1 MAGSRTCGSGRVIT
15 CRTRRRADDMAGGW
29 QRSPRPGGGPP
40 AGAGAHDGA
49 EHVGSTGPILGR
61 RAAAVPPVPRRA
73 AAVRVPVLGGAVL
86 GVVALAAAAG
96 CQGDGPTVSLQNK
109 DPAGKIPAMKQAA
122 ERQDRSAVPDLV
134 QTLESDDPAERLYAI
149 EALRRI
155 TGQDLGYN
163 YYGSDEQRASG
174 VQRWK
179 TWLGTR
185 QLPGTRQPSPPE
197 SRPARTE

>member
-1 MAGSRTCGSGRVIT
+1 M
-15 CRTRRRADDMAGGW
+15 
-29 QRSPRPGGGPP
+29 
-40 AGAGAHDGA
+40 
-49 EHVGSTGPILGR
+49 GSTGRILGR
-61 RAAAVPPVPRRA
+61 RLAPPT
-73 AAVRVPVLGGAVL
+73 GAV
-86 GVVALAAAAG
+86 GAAVALAAAFAG
-96 CQGDGPTVSLQNK
+96 AGGGGRAGDGPTVSLQNK

-185 QLPGTRQPSPPE
+185 QPPGTRQPSPPE